1 MEESNSESVHTC
13 KSCHGKRSEVKP
25 VSLKSDTST
34 EGQLGQQRKVRGP
47 ERKNNEATHSRP
59 KKAQKREKNNK
70 SGGRLFR
77 LSLDT
82 FLGVIKCVT

>member
-1 MEESNSESVHTC
+1 M
-13 KSCHGKRSEVKP
+13 VKP

-59 KKAQKREKNNK
+59 KKAQKREKK
-70 SGGRLFR
+70 HLAEG
-77 LSLDT
+77 
-82 FLGVIKCVT
+82 FLGYHLTLS